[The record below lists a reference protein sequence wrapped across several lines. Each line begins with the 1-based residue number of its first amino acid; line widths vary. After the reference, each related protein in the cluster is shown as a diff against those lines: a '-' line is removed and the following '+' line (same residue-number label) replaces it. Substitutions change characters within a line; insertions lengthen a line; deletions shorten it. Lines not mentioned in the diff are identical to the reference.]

1 MEIRYITPA
10 DSRQEI
16 SKVYEESWK
25 LAYKGI
31 IPQDYL
37 EGIPEGQWV
46 SALDSFGWR
55 TLICLEEGNIVGTT
69 SFGRSRF
76 ARFDQW
82 GEIISIYFLPEYIG
96 CGYGKALLK
105 AAMSELKKM
114 GYPKVFLWVLEENY
128 RARAFYEAMGFVP
141 ADEYLDDNIG
151 GKDLREVQYIYKES
165 GGTYI

>member
-25 LAYKGI
+25 FAYKGI

-55 TLICLEEGNIVGTT
+55 TLICPV
-69 SFGRSRF
+69 
-76 ARFDQW
+76 
-82 GEIISIYFLPEYIG
+82 
-96 CGYGKALLK
+96 
-105 AAMSELKKM
+105 
-114 GYPKVFLWVLEENY
+114 
-128 RARAFYEAMGFVP
+128 
-141 ADEYLDDNIG
+141 
-151 GKDLREVQYIYKES
+151 
-165 GGTYI
+165 